1 MAQKLERETVGNFCF
16 KIKSIA
22 ILVLTNCSY
31 SSIEKSSVC
40 NEPMK
45 RFLSQLLSLLFSGK
59 YSSNDFLVP

>member
-16 KIKSIA
+16 KIKSLA
-22 ILVLTNCSY
+22 ILTNCSY
-31 SSIEKSSVC
+31 SSIEKSCVC

-45 RFLSQLLSLLFSGK
+45 GFLSQLLSLLFSGK